1 MYSEGMQPALWALR
15 DPGSIPNLFQRCKL
29 ATMRGVISPDVL
41 RRPRCIDIGASWYW
55 SIGAMFGF
63 SALQI
68 ASDGVKYGGE
78 NG

>member
-1 MYSEGMQPALWALR
+1 
-15 DPGSIPNLFQRCKL
+15 
-29 ATMRGVISPDVL
+29 MRGVISPDVL